1 MLSVILWIIFLG
13 SLAGIGATIVRKFPR
28 LVLLDVE
35 SITSEREKRVKY
47 ELVRNRLER
56 AGRETATRVR
66 RGLRPLARVLL
77 SWFRALYDRVLE
89 LERRHRSAGG
99 DVRLLRIKSL
109 IKEAREL
116 AGKGD
121 YRDAERRYVE
131 VVSIDPKFAK
141 AYEELGR
148 LAVQEK
154 RWKDAE
160 EAFVF
165 VLKLNPEDASAHAN
179 YGELETARGN
189 VRAAVLHFE
198 DAVRRKPASPKYLS
212 FLLEAA
218 IMAPNRDLARETF
231 GRLKEVNPE
240 NQKLPQLEQKIR
252 EM

>member
-1 MLSVILWIIFLG
+1 MFTIVLWILFLG
-13 SLAGIGATIVRKFPR
+13 SLAGIVFVIVRKFPQ

-35 SITSEREKRVKY
+35 SISREREKRVKY

-66 RGLRPLARVLL
+66 RGLRPLARVLI

-99 DVRLLRIKSL
+99 NVRLLKIETL
-109 IKEAREL
+109 IKEAREFVQ
-116 AGKGD
+116 KGE
-121 YRDAERRYVE
+121 YREAERRYVE

-148 LAVQEK
+148 LAVKEK
-154 RWKDAE
+154 RWNDAE
-160 EAFVF
+160 EAFTY
-165 VLKLNPEDASAHAN
+165 VLKLNPDDASAHAN
-179 YGELETARGN
+179 YGELEVARGN
-189 VRAAVLHFE
+189 VRAAMLHFE

-218 IMAPNRDLARETF
+218 IMAGNRDLARETF